1 MRCLWARITVELL
14 SKWYLWN
21 PHNSEITLR
30 LLDNNNC
37 YNLYRDETSNVHVT
51 EEIFTL
57 LTINNYNVVE
67 TGGVIDFTLIL
78 GNHVDSY
85 LYGLLS
91 VTNGWYRG
99 SLTKLVLFW
108 IYLGIELQSTY
119 QRIIHCWIR
128 VIVPRGSMRMKII
141 VKYKFNDGKRNQVE
155 THSLSVIHILLYLS
169 WEM

>member
-1 MRCLWARITVELL
+1 MNHSSSSARVYQL
-14 SKWYLWN
+14 SDPPSLYRVGYL
-21 PHNSEITLR
+21 TLR

-99 SLTKLVLFW
+99 SLTKLVLF
-108 IYLGIELQSTY
+108 
-119 QRIIHCWIR
+119 
-128 VIVPRGSMRMKII
+128 
-141 VKYKFNDGKRNQVE
+141 
-155 THSLSVIHILLYLS
+155 
-169 WEM
+169 

>member
-1 MRCLWARITVELL
+1 MYRYSTPVELL

-85 LYGLLS
+85 LYGLLPS
-91 VTNGWYRG
+91 PMIIRKTIV
-99 SLTKLVLFW
+99 
-108 IYLGIELQSTY
+108 IST
-119 QRIIHCWIR
+119 
-128 VIVPRGSMRMKII
+128 
-141 VKYKFNDGKRNQVE
+141 
-155 THSLSVIHILLYLS
+155 T
-169 WEM
+169 

>member
-1 MRCLWARITVELL
+1 MLHVPVNLTNFVNSRWTFIE
-14 SKWYLWN
+14 WN

-85 LYGLLS
+85 LYGLLPIIS
-91 VTNGWYRG
+91 T
-99 SLTKLVLFW
+99 
-108 IYLGIELQSTY
+108 GI
-119 QRIIHCWIR
+119 
-128 VIVPRGSMRMKII
+128 
-141 VKYKFNDGKRNQVE
+141 RNN
-155 THSLSVIHILLYLS
+155 VIHLCLSPAYLYIS
-169 WEM
+169 TTTSMVTTFTFSGRQE

>member
-1 MRCLWARITVELL
+1 MDLCIILDYQIGVVVRNSTAGILL
-14 SKWYLWN
+14 NDMSYDPCLWN

-99 SLTKLVLFW
+99 SLTKLVLF
-108 IYLGIELQSTY
+108 
-119 QRIIHCWIR
+119 
-128 VIVPRGSMRMKII
+128 
-141 VKYKFNDGKRNQVE
+141 
-155 THSLSVIHILLYLS
+155 
-169 WEM
+169 

>member
-1 MRCLWARITVELL
+1 MIIGRSL
-14 SKWYLWN
+14 SFVLN
-21 PHNSEITLR
+21 IPSLVGFEMTTIGLQATISIS
-30 LLDNNNC
+30 C
-37 YNLYRDETSNVHVT
+37 VT

-99 SLTKLVLFW
+99 SLTKLVLF
-108 IYLGIELQSTY
+108 
-119 QRIIHCWIR
+119 
-128 VIVPRGSMRMKII
+128 
-141 VKYKFNDGKRNQVE
+141 
-155 THSLSVIHILLYLS
+155 
-169 WEM
+169 

>member
-1 MRCLWARITVELL
+1 M
-14 SKWYLWN
+14 
-21 PHNSEITLR
+21 
-30 LLDNNNC
+30 DNNNC

-91 VTNGWYRG
+91 VTNGWYR
-99 SLTKLVLFW
+99 VLHEEVRPVVYRERYSW
-108 IYLGIELQSTY
+108 MCSCIY
-119 QRIIHCWIR
+119 R
-128 VIVPRGSMRMKII
+128 
-141 VKYKFNDGKRNQVE
+141 
-155 THSLSVIHILLYLS
+155 
-169 WEM
+169 

>member
-1 MRCLWARITVELL
+1 MKILFTYNCVEGRCCTLNRL
-14 SKWYLWN
+14 
-21 PHNSEITLR
+21 PHKLK
-30 LLDNNNC
+30 DNNC

-99 SLTKLVLFW
+99 SLTKLVLF
-108 IYLGIELQSTY
+108 
-119 QRIIHCWIR
+119 
-128 VIVPRGSMRMKII
+128 
-141 VKYKFNDGKRNQVE
+141 
-155 THSLSVIHILLYLS
+155 
-169 WEM
+169 

>member
-1 MRCLWARITVELL
+1 MVNSSVGRLAYVELL

-99 SLTKLVLFW
+99 SLTKLVLF
-108 IYLGIELQSTY
+108 
-119 QRIIHCWIR
+119 
-128 VIVPRGSMRMKII
+128 
-141 VKYKFNDGKRNQVE
+141 
-155 THSLSVIHILLYLS
+155 
-169 WEM
+169 

>member
-1 MRCLWARITVELL
+1 MTC
-14 SKWYLWN
+14 N
-21 PHNSEITLR
+21 PV
-30 LLDNNNC
+30 
-37 YNLYRDETSNVHVT
+37 ETSNVHVT

-99 SLTKLVLFW
+99 SLTKLVLF
-108 IYLGIELQSTY
+108 
-119 QRIIHCWIR
+119 
-128 VIVPRGSMRMKII
+128 
-141 VKYKFNDGKRNQVE
+141 
-155 THSLSVIHILLYLS
+155 
-169 WEM
+169 